1 MANRTVYRVEGKP
14 AVHVVVDKESIE
26 IIRKFPSNLKKEIR
40 KGMETIASRLQQS
53 ARMRAPI
60 ITGHLRY
67 GGKRSGYGP
76 GGIFASVSRT
86 MEAIKLES
94 LANYAAIV
102 EERKPHLQP
111 AIDAYLPKAEEL
123 IAYHLEKSFGE

>member
-1 MANRTVYRVEGKP
+1 MANRTVYRSKIVE
-14 AVHVVVDKESIE
+14 VVVDKESIA

-67 GGKRSGYGP
+67 GRPSLRPGYGP

-123 IAYHLEKSFGE
+123 IAYHLGKSFGE